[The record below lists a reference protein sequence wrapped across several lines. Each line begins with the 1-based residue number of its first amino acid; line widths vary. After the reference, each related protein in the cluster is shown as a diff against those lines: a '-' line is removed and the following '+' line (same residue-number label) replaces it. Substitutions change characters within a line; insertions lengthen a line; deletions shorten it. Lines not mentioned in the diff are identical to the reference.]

1 MNVYA
6 PRQWLPHEKPMLA
19 GSPSTPDHPAH
30 RRITYLIVGII
41 LSITGGLG
49 NALVT
54 VNVNYLQGTLGASA
68 VEIAWLPA
76 AYMMTNV
83 SINLLLVKV
92 RQQFGLRVFTEPFL
106 ILYALITFGHL
117 FVNDLN
123 SAIAVRAA
131 HGIAGA
137 ALSTLGFL
145 YIMQAFPPKI
155 RLNGLVLAL
164 GISQLSMP
172 LARIFSS
179 DLLEFAE
186 WRGLYLFEM
195 GLALISIAGVFWLKL
210 PPGDRI
216 RTFEKLDFLTFGMLA
231 PGLALLVAILSLG
244 RIVWW
249 LEAPWIGICL
259 AVSIFLI
266 SIAIIIEHHRK
277 NPLINTRW
285 LKTGRVARIFIII
298 MLFRIVLTEQ
308 TTGAVGFLQA
318 VGLSNDQM
326 KYLFTFVLLGT
337 IAGVATSTLAFN
349 PKHLVPPVI
358 IALLLVAIGAIIDS
372 FATHDTR
379 PVNMYLSQ
387 FLIAFGSALF
397 LGPMLVMVIRDV
409 VSNPKNIVS
418 FSVIFGASQNI
429 GGLLGA
435 ALLSTF
441 QIVREKYH
449 SSHLAEHLTLLDPQ
463 VDARIKTLS
472 SPFVKILSDPALLQ
486 AQGMAALKTIE
497 TREANIL
504 AYNDTFMI
512 VAGIAIATILWIVYR
527 IIRIKLGAG
536 KSVEE
541 NRVPTGANV
550 PAEAGG

>member
-30 RRITYLIVGII
+30 RRITYLIVGMI

-76 AYMMTNV
+76 AYMMTNI

-117 FVNDLN
+117 FVNDFN

-137 ALSTLGFL
+137 ALSTLGLL

-155 RLNGLVLAL
+155 RLNGLVMAL
-164 GISQLSMP
+164 GISQLSVP

-179 DLLEFAE
+179 ELLEFAE

-195 GLALISIAGVFWLKL
+195 GLALISLGGVFWLKL

-231 PGLALLVAILSLG
+231 PGLALLVAVLSLG

-259 AVSIFLI
+259 AISIFLI
-266 SIAIIIEHHRK
+266 SIAIVIEHHRK
-277 NPLINTRW
+277 TPLINTRW

-308 TTGAVGFLQA
+308 TTGAVGIF
-318 VGLSNDQM
+318 
-326 KYLFTFVLLGT
+326 
-337 IAGVATSTLAFN
+337 AGCRA
-349 PKHLVPPVI
+349 K
-358 IALLLVAIGAIIDS
+358 
-372 FATHDTR
+372 
-379 PVNMYLSQ
+379 Q
-387 FLIAFGSALF
+387 
-397 LGPMLVMVIRDV
+397 
-409 VSNPKNIVS
+409 
-418 FSVIFGASQNI
+418 
-429 GGLLGA
+429 
-435 ALLSTF
+435 
-441 QIVREKYH
+441 
-449 SSHLAEHLTLLDPQ
+449 
-463 VDARIKTLS
+463 
-472 SPFVKILSDPALLQ
+472 
-486 AQGMAALKTIE
+486 
-497 TREANIL
+497 
-504 AYNDTFMI
+504 
-512 VAGIAIATILWIVYR
+512 
-527 IIRIKLGAG
+527 
-536 KSVEE
+536 
-541 NRVPTGANV
+541 
-550 PAEAGG
+550 